1 MKKIVKRPAF
11 TLVELLVVIAII
23 GMLVGLLLPA
33 IQVARRTAMRMQCQN
48 REKQITL
55 AALNYESSKNYLP
68 PAGRAPGAN
77 SNTTPDGVSGF
88 VLLLEYIEQDA
99 QAKIAKPFLSQKLNQ
114 SMVQNGKNFNE
125 LAATVMSAFRC
136 PGTSTND
143 TIDETGSDS
152 TAPAISNYKFVVAS
166 TQGMYQGAINQ
177 GGTSYI
183 SGSSAAAD
191 GACPFGNKG
200 RRLSEIQGGDGA
212 SNTLH
217 LSESN
222 EQFYARWVVGLD
234 SGIYTYYD
242 RNVGQPVRMSNQDFY
257 APSGY
262 ASGKLGADNPTYA
275 DKTPWT
281 NLDREYEDDP
291 YEWSSLSNSG
301 FKSCGSMSSG
311 TKYGPSSGHSGVVIH
326 TYLDNSVHSISIDI
340 DPAVY
345 FFATTY
351 KGKEVSQAVD

>member
-1 MKKIVKRPAF
+1 MKKFVKRPAF

-55 AALNYESSKNYLP
+55 AALNYGSTKNNLP
-68 PAGRAPGAN
+68 PAGRAPGG
-77 SNTTPDGVSGF
+77 SNVLPDGVSGF

-99 QAKIAKPFLSQKLNQ
+99 QAKVAKPFLSQKLSNN
-114 SMVQNGKNFNE
+114 MTQNGKNFNE

-143 TIDETGSDS
+143 TIDETGND
-152 TAPAISNYKFVVAS
+152 TNAPAISNYKFVVAS
-166 TQGMYQGAINQ
+166 TRGMYQGAINQ
-177 GGTSYI
+177 NGTSYI

-191 GACPFGNKG
+191 GASPFGNKG
-200 RRLSEIQGGDGA
+200 RKLSEIQGGDGS

-222 EQFYARWVVGLD
+222 EQMYARWVVGLD
-234 SGIYTYYD
+234 SGIYTYYEQ
-242 RNVGQPVRMSNQDFY
+242 NVGLPQRYQDFY
-257 APSGY
+257 APNGY
-262 ASGKLGADNPTYA
+262 SSSQFGADNTVYGG
-275 DKTPWT
+275 KTPWT

-291 YEWSSLSNSG
+291 YEWSSLSSSSFTQG
-301 FKSCGSMSSG
+301 SSMSSG
-311 TKYGPSSGHSGVVIH
+311 TKYGPSSNHSGVVIH
-326 TYLDNSVHSISIDI
+326 TFLDNSVHNISIDI